1 MEERRQEILVTLLKK
16 NPNFI
21 PWKKEGKKSLWPFWR
36 RTLPLYHGR
45 KKARNPCDP
54 FSFMVIK
61 HVMQA
66 FLIQQLQRFKNSLKN
81 LPTLI
86 PSPSWVRSVNSY
98 YFQARKCLN
107 LDSVPFVLGYDIHNS
122 YHLESNS
129 KKCRVFTFYHK
140 CGCCWFTSG
149 IENVL

>member
-1 MEERRQEILVTLLKK
+1 LKK

-21 PWKKEGKKSLWPFWR
+21 PWKKEGKKSLWPF
-36 RTLPLYHGR
+36 
-45 KKARNPCDP
+45 
-54 FSFMVIK
+54 FFFMVIK

-66 FLIQQLQRFKNSLKN
+66 FFIQQLQRFKNSLKN

-107 LDSVPFVLGYDIHNS
+107 LDSEPFVLGYDIHNS
-122 YHLESNS
+122 YHLEAPQKN
-129 KKCRVFTFYHK
+129 VGFLLFT
-140 CGCCWFTSG
+140 TSVG
-149 IENVL
+149 AAGSPQG